1 MSKKCLEFDPNF
13 TYSEDQEMEDEEDA
27 EGWGDDGYDD
37 QIDVGDDDTAWKV
50 RKAALRVI
58 EGTILSCPM

>member
-1 MSKKCLEFDPNF
+1 
-13 TYSEDQEMEDEEDA
+13 MEDEEDA